1 MLTPLRASDV
11 VGPAALGVVVAVVVG
26 LVVVRDVV
34 DVVGRAEEVDVAGL
48 VAALLE
54 EAVFVRDVAGF
65 LSAAE
70 GPVTLDFRSRVDVVA
85 FTGPLGEVL
94 EVLPASDIRLAD
106 PAIPR
111 FSSPEER
118 TDLDFSSAELL
129 TDGRE
134 R

>member
-1 MLTPLRASDV
+1 MFTPLRASDV